1 MKDSSFRSAID
12 DIKARLSI
20 VDVVERYVSLKRT
33 GRNYTG
39 LCPFHDDKNPSM
51 HVNEERGFFH
61 CFSCGA
67 GGDVFGFVMKYN
79 SVDFMDAARELAQ
92 RAGVTLPSSSRRAEN
107 RGEDSAR
114 KKRFL
119 EINSLVC
126 SLYRERL
133 RSGKGSESA
142 RKYVESRGIDART
155 VEEFGLGFAPDG
167 WDTVVRF
174 AGEKKIGISELEK
187 LGLVAARKDSKG
199 HYDWFRNRII
209 FPIYGMDGQVLGF
222 GGRALDEDGGKNP
235 KYMNSSESP
244 VFSKKNVFYG
254 LYNSRS
260 EIRKKRQAVLVEG
273 YMDFIKLYSSGVRNV
288 VATLGTAFTRDHAT
302 VLRRFCE
309 EVVIVYDGDAAGI
322 SSAVRAGEILL
333 EREVSSKICRIPDG
347 LDPDDYVER
356 HGAGGFLELLDT
368 AAGVCDFIIDD
379 TFSKYREKKMSS
391 GESTRFLAEL
401 VSKTKDPIERSRA
414 LSRITGVFGI
424 RESELLSLARVSGA
438 GKNRGSLA
446 PSPKVSGG
454 DAVERMILKIL
465 LRFPGLVDVAEAEKI
480 GDYFENGNLKVI
492 LTRIGEVGFN
502 DASSLISSF
511 EDVDTQEL
519 LSELIFSSDD
529 LADEKTSEKIL
540 GDCVTRLELR
550 GMNFKLGDLRD
561 RIQKQ
566 RNSSD
571 KEQEKKLVRKYR
583 DLERE
588 YRDLEK
594 SMRGNIS

>member
-1 MKDSSFRSAID
+1 M
-12 DIKARLSI
+12 
-20 VDVVERYVSLKRT
+20 DVVERYVSLKRT

-79 SVDFMDAARELAQ
+79 NIDFMDAARELAQ
-92 RAGVTLPSSSRRAEN
+92 RAGVTLPSSSRREGN

-356 HGAGGFLELLDT
+356 HGAGEFLELLDA

>member
-1 MKDSSFRSAID
+1 MKDSSFRSAIE

-79 SVDFMDAARELAQ
+79 NIDFMDAARELAQ
-92 RAGVTLPSSSRRAEN
+92 RAGVTLPSSSRREGN

-356 HGAGGFLELLDT
+356 HGAGGFLELLDA

>member
-1 MKDSSFRSAID
+1 MKDSSFRSAIE

-79 SVDFMDAARELAQ
+79 NIDFMDAARELAQ
-92 RAGVTLPSSSRRAEN
+92 RAGVALPSSSRREGN

-174 AGEKKIGISELEK
+174 AREKNIGISELEK

-260 EIRKKRQAVLVEG
+260 EIRKKRRAVLVEG

-356 HGAGGFLELLDT
+356 HGAGGFLELLDA

>member
-1 MKDSSFRSAID
+1 MKDSSFRSAIE

-79 SVDFMDAARELAQ
+79 SIDFMDAARELAQ

>member
-1 MKDSSFRSAID
+1 M
-12 DIKARLSI
+12 
-20 VDVVERYVSLKRT
+20 DVVERYVSLKRT

-79 SVDFMDAARELAQ
+79 SIDFMDAARELAQ
-92 RAGVTLPSSSRRAEN
+92 RAGVALPSSSRREGN

-260 EIRKKRQAVLVEG
+260 EIRKKRRAVLVEG

-356 HGAGGFLELLDT
+356 HGAGEFLELLEA

-465 LRFPGLVDVAEAEKI
+465 LRFPDLVDVAEAEKI

>member
-79 SVDFMDAARELAQ
+79 SIDFMDAARELAQ
-92 RAGVTLPSSSRRAEN
+92 RAGVTLPSSSRREGN

-356 HGAGGFLELLDT
+356 HGAGGFLELLDA

>member
-1 MKDSSFRSAID
+1 MKDSSFRSAIE

-33 GRNYTG
+33 GKNYTG

-79 SVDFMDAARELAQ
+79 SIGFMDAARELAQ
-92 RAGVTLPSSSRRAEN
+92 RAGVTLPSTSRRAED

-114 KKRFL
+114 KKRFF

-174 AGEKKIGISELEK
+174 AREKKIGISELEK

-347 LDPDDYVER
+347 LDPDDYVEK
-356 HGAGGFLELLDT
+356 HGAGGFLELLD
-368 AAGVCDFIIDD
+368 AAVGVCDFIIDD
-379 TFSKYREKKMSS
+379 AFSKYREKKMSS
-391 GESTRFLAEL
+391 GESVRVLAEL
-401 VSKTKDPIERSRA
+401 VSKTKDPIEKSRA

-424 RESELLSLARVSGA
+424 RESEILSLARSSGA

-465 LRFPGLVDVAEAEKI
+465 LRFPGLVDVAETEKI
-480 GDYFENGNLKVI
+480 VDYFENGNLKVI
-492 LTRIGEVGFN
+492 LTRLGEVGFN

>member
-1 MKDSSFRSAID
+1 MKNSSSRSAIE

-79 SVDFMDAARELAQ
+79 NIGFMDAARELAQ
-92 RAGVTLPSSSRRAEN
+92 RAGVTLPSSSRREGN

-174 AGEKKIGISELEK
+174 AGEKKIRISELEK

-356 HGAGGFLELLDT
+356 HGAGGFLELLDA

>member
-1 MKDSSFRSAID
+1 MKDSSFRSAIE

-79 SVDFMDAARELAQ
+79 NIDFMDAARELAQ
-92 RAGVTLPSSSRRAEN
+92 RAGVTLPSSSRREGN

-133 RSGKGSESA
+133 RSGKGSEYA

-356 HGAGGFLELLDT
+356 HGAGGFLELLDA

>member
-1 MKDSSFRSAID
+1 MKDSSFRSAIE

-33 GRNYTG
+33 GKNYTG

-79 SVDFMDAARELAQ
+79 SIGFMDAARELAQ
-92 RAGVTLPSSSRRAEN
+92 RAGVTLPSTSRRAED

-114 KKRFL
+114 KKRFF

-174 AGEKKIGISELEK
+174 AREKKIGISELEK

-347 LDPDDYVER
+347 LDPDDYVEK
-356 HGAGGFLELLDT
+356 HGAGGFLELLD
-368 AAGVCDFIIDD
+368 AAVGVCDFIIDD
-379 TFSKYREKKMSS
+379 AFSKYREKKMSS
-391 GESTRFLAEL
+391 GESVRVLAEL
-401 VSKTKDPIERSRA
+401 VSKTKDPIEKSRA

-424 RESELLSLARVSGA
+424 RESEILSLARSSGA

-465 LRFPGLVDVAEAEKI
+465 LRFPGLVDVAETEKI
-480 GDYFENGNLKVI
+480 VDYFENGNLKVI